1 MRARTRFPRRRADRA
16 PVSKQAAGIAADIVA
31 GADQRLEALADGAQ
45 HVIANLDAVA
55 FVERSQRTELKNE
68 QVGDRLRRCGR
79 QMLRITTSPPARLR
93 SRSGDRGATPA
104 ASPKPA

>member
-1 MRARTRFPRRRADRA
+1 MHQYQ
-16 PVSKQAAGIAADIVA
+16 KQAAGIAADIVA

-55 FVERSQRTELKNE
+55 LVERSQRTELKNE

-93 SRSGDRGATPA
+93 KPVRRSRCDACCFSQ
-104 ASPKPA
+104 ASVTCCTRWRW